1 MVTYEAALL
10 MISFL
15 YVLKMIDFRV
25 FNDKSDVKDPE
36 VLGVKS
42 LKVGQELRGFIVK
55 KTSSD
60 LLVR

>member
-1 MVTYEAALL
+1 MT
-10 MISFL
+10 
-15 YVLKMIDFRV
+15 DFRV
-25 FNDKSDVKDPE
+25 FDDKSDVKDPE

-42 LKVGQELRGFIVK
+42 LKVGQELRGYIVK